1 VRIKV
6 KKVHPRALLPTKAYP
21 GDLGYDL
28 YALERVVLKPLR
40 PVAVRTGVAV
50 ELPDGWGALVKDR
63 SSLALKGIHALGG
76 VIDNGYRGEIRVI
89 LVALAE
95 EVVLEAGSKIAQLV
109 PVRTTDWEIVEVEEL
124 SDSHRGERG
133 FGSSGT

>member
-1 VRIKV
+1 MRIKV